1 MFSIYGISG
10 QTFRGTLEQMPLVGA
25 VRPSLHTRGINR
37 EGEGDGVNA
46 ITSADLEVA
55 APHDHEQAVAA
66 YHRMLPRDLERGPL
80 YHAKQVMHV
89 PVISARVDD
98 PVELV
103 WHMLIRHN
111 IRQVPV
117 LDSAQRLV
125 GLVHDRDLLTV
136 LNVDHEQLRDVL
148 KRTASDVMHTP
159 VATADLVTDIRRIAR
174 VMLSYGQGGVPIL
187 DERENM
193 LGFVSRGDIL
203 RAVTTDPP
211 LSLWA

>member
-10 QTFRGTLEQMPLVGA
+10 QTFRGTLEHMPLVSA
-25 VRPSLHTRGINR
+25 VRPSMHTRGINQ
-37 EGEGDGVNA
+37 EGEKGSVQTNIPFNLDA
-46 ITSADLEVA
+46 I
-55 APHDHEQAVAA
+55 APHAHEQAVAT
-66 YHRMLPRDLERGPL
+66 YRSMLPQELERGPL
-80 YHAKQVMHV
+80 YHARQVMHA
-89 PVISARVDD
+89 PVITARDDD

-103 WHMLIRHN
+103 WQLLIKHN

-117 LDSAQRLV
+117 LDSALRLV
-125 GLVHDRDLLTV
+125 GLVHDHDLLTV
-136 LNVDHEQLRDVL
+136 LNVDHDQLRDVL

-174 VMLSYGQGGVPIL
+174 VILSYGQGGVPIL

-193 LGFVSRGDIL
+193 VGFVSRGDIL

-211 LSLWA
+211 LSLWV